1 LQRQPAHYRDGIA
14 LTNPFCCSNIEQNCS
29 PEGANFFMTQSST
42 QSSET
47 DNTNISLL
55 STLVIQGYR
64 GDYAEPRTDLEHLT
78 PQLDRVAGFN
88 EEQYREFVELADTH
102 HVTVR
107 ALRVLEWLAIQQQ
120 KKQVQDWC
128 EAAIEAENSRI
139 GRAVEWLYAI
149 VQALQS
155 SGCPVSVIKSLDHWP
170 DLGSDLDLY
179 TSGAPDQVVRVMQ
192 EKLHAKLEPRSWG
205 DRLANKWNFE
215 VPGLKELVEIH
226 VQYLGQT
233 GEQKQLAKR
242 VLERSVQ
249 KTVNGRTFPVA
260 GPEERILI
268 STLQRMYRHFYFRLC
283 DMADMAALLQSGTV
297 DFAELRRG
305 AESGGIWPGVASFLV
320 IVARYV
326 KQYGGNVSLPREVVD
341 SAYSPDLSVQFK
353 NKFLRVPMRP
363 AAGLYGSQLLNASL
377 HRDFRAMSRL
387 PLLPPLAVS
396 ALVAYRLTG
405 SDKGVW

>member
-1 LQRQPAHYRDGIA
+1 MDKAH
-14 LTNPFCCSNIEQNCS
+14 
-29 PEGANFFMTQSST
+29 
-42 QSSET
+42 
-47 DNTNISLL
+47 ISLL
-55 STLVIQGYR
+55 STLVTQGYD
-64 GDYAEPRTDLEHLT
+64 GDFLNPRADLDHLA
-78 PQLDRVAGFN
+78 PQFKEVADFS
-88 EEQYREFVELADTH
+88 EERIRDLLELADTH
-102 HVTVR
+102 HVTIR
-107 ALRVLEWLAIQQQ
+107 ALQVLEQLADQEQHERLQ
-120 KKQVQDWC
+120 CWC
-128 EAAIEAENSRI
+128 SDAIDEERGRI
-139 GRAVEWLYAI
+139 GKAVEWLYAI
-149 VQALQS
+149 VQALQL

-179 TSGAPDQVVRVMQ
+179 TSGAPEQVVAVMQ

-233 GEQKQLAKR
+233 GEQKQLAQR
-242 VLERSVQ
+242 VLERCVQ
-249 KTVNGRTFPVA
+249 KSVNGRTFPVA

-283 DMADMAALLQSGTV
+283 DMADMAALLQSGDV
-297 DFAELRRG
+297 DFVELRRG
-305 AESGGIWPGVASFLV
+305 AEVGGIWPGVASFLV
-320 IVARYV
+320 IVSRYV
-326 KQYGGNVSLPREVVD
+326 KQYGGNVSLPREVIE
-341 SAYSPDLSVQFK
+341 SAYSPNLSVQFK